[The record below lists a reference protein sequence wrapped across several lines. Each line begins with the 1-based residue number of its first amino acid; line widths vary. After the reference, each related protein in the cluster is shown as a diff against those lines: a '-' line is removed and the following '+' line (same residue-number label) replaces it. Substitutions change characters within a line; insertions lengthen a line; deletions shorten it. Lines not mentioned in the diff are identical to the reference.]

1 MSSRTKFF
9 NSHPQDGALAEI
21 PDGKPCWA
29 LTAKIAKGTA
39 DGVLV
44 LDMTHAC
51 DVLRV
56 YGDQLSPTLQ
66 ARMGTG
72 GNQVP
77 LVYPLDVRNAVRPT
91 RDMTQGVGI
100 GKPGGPMY
108 TLTSAPMA
116 IGVGIET
123 SFPQWQEEKSAPVTV
138 GHQQGVAIDN
148 ASYAIHSRI
157 IKEDGKEAKMN
168 GFGVSKEK
176 DYTETARDR
185 HGVIQQQAQEVRRLT
200 PRECERLQGFPDDW
214 TLITFHNRPA
224 ADGPRYR
231 AIGNSWAVPVIRW
244 IGRRM
249 DKWLK
254 ERE

>member
-9 NSHPQDGALAEI
+9 TSHPQDGALAEI

-77 LVYPLDVRNAVRPT
+77 VLQDKEIRRVR
-91 RDMTQGVGI
+91 
-100 GKPGGPMY
+100 K
-108 TLTSAPMA
+108 
-116 IGVGIET
+116 
-123 SFPQWQEEKSAPVTV
+123 
-138 GHQQGVAIDN
+138 
-148 ASYAIHSRI
+148 
-157 IKEDGKEAKMN
+157 
-168 GFGVSKEK
+168 
-176 DYTETARDR
+176 
-185 HGVIQQQAQEVRRLT
+185 LT
-200 PRECERLQGFPDDW
+200 PTECERLQGLPDGYTD
-214 TLITFHNRPA
+214 IEFKGKPA
-224 ADGPRYR
+224 SDARRYK
-231 AIGNSWAVPVIRW
+231 AIGNGMAQPCADFVLQQIV
-244 IGRRM
+244 
-249 DKWLK
+249 KFQ
-254 ERE
+254 

>member
-9 NSHPQDGALAEI
+9 NPHPQDGALAEI

-44 LDMTHAC
+44 LDMSHTH
-51 DVLRV
+51 DVLRI
-56 YGDQLSPTLQ
+56 YDDQLVPTL
-66 ARMGTG
+66 AAMMGTW
-72 GNQVP
+72 GNNVP
-77 LVYPLDVRNAVRPT
+77 LIYPLDVRNAVRPT
-91 RDMTQGVGI
+91 RDKTHGVG
-100 GKPGGPMY
+100 
-108 TLTSAPMA
+108 
-116 IGVGIET
+116 
-123 SFPQWQEEKSAPVTV
+123 
-138 GHQQGVAIDN
+138 IDN
-148 ASYAIHSRI
+148 ASYAIRSRI

-168 GFGVSKEK
+168 GFGISKEK
-176 DYTETARDR
+176 AYTETARDR
-185 HGVIQQQAQEVRRLT
+185 HGVIPQQAREVRRLT

>member
-21 PDGKPCWA
+21 PDGRPCWS

-39 DGVLV
+39 DGLLV

-66 ARMGTG
+66 ARMGTE

-77 LVYPLDVRNAVRPT
+77 LVCPLDVRNAVRHT

-100 GKPGGPMY
+100 
-108 TLTSAPMA
+108 
-116 IGVGIET
+116 ET
-123 SFPQWQEEKSAPVTV
+123 SFPKWQEEKPAPVTV
-138 GHQQGVAIDN
+138 GHQQGVA
-148 ASYAIHSRI
+148 
-157 IKEDGKEAKMN
+157 EDG
-168 GFGVSKEK
+168 
-176 DYTETARDR
+176 R
-185 HGVIQQQAQEVRRLT
+185 IRRLT
-200 PRECERLQGFPDDW
+200 PKECERLQGFPDDW
-214 TLITFHNRPA
+214 TLITFRKRPA

>member
-1 MSSRTKFF
+1 MSSAKFF
-9 NSHPQDGALAEI
+9 NSHPQDGGLAEI
-21 PDGKPCWA
+21 PDGKPFWA
-29 LTAKIAKGTA
+29 LTAKGTA

-100 GKPGGPMY
+100 GKAGGPMY
-108 TLTSAPMA
+108 TLTSTPVA

-123 SFPQWQEEKSAPVTV
+123 SFPQRHDEKSNPLAV
-138 GHQQGVAIDN
+138 GHQQGVAEEG
-148 ASYAIHSRI
+148 RI
-157 IKEDGKEAKMN
+157 
-168 GFGVSKEK
+168 
-176 DYTETARDR
+176 
-185 HGVIQQQAQEVRRLT
+185 RRLT
-200 PRECERLQGFPDDW
+200 PKECERLQGFPDDW
-214 TLITFHNRPA
+214 TLITFRKRPA

-249 DKWLK
+249 DRWLK